1 MFIHFSDLEADY
13 IYNTKF
19 IENIIRKHN
28 ADYFTIMFTSYN
40 KTFKFK
46 NSTDASMTYFHIITA
61 LEGNQEGYYE

>member
-19 IENIIRKHN
+19 IENIIKKHN
-28 ADYFTIMFTSYN
+28 ADCFTIMFTSYN

-46 NSTDASMTYFHIITA
+46 NSTDTNRVYSHIITI
-61 LEGNQEGYYE
+61 LESNQEGYYE